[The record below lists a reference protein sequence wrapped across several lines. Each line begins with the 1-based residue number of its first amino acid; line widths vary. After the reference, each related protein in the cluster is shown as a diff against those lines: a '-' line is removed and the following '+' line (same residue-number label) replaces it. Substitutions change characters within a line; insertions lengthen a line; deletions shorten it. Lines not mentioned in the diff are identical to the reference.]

1 MAKRNTKKKQPKKP
15 VQIRRVRAGVN
26 YRVTYDYDAKLTSY
40 IKENLPRE
48 HWKVHKES
56 FYDPNTKS
64 TKDIWSRDIRKFSI
78 GKVISFL
85 VDNAIKFEFVGMTSE
100 EIDELRN
107 EFRERQAK
115 LRKILQEKTEGLDV
129 SDMKFD
135 NMLITPYDY
144 QKKAVKFFEMNDGN
158 AILADQPG
166 VGKQAGLDTLI
177 STPFGWKRMG
187 DMKVGDIIHNRFGST
202 SQVTGVFPQGFKDS
216 YKITFNDDSFTYCGR
231 EHLWSVRDKNRRQ
244 RGKGWSVK
252 TLEEIMSLGLEYKV
266 SPSRAKTNRNP
277 VLKWEIPVTEPVW
290 YSEKEYYIHPYI
302 LGCAIGDGSM
312 TTIPIKFS
320 IPNHQKQIKEKI
332 EELVHEG
339 YHLSVNEYPS
349 CPQYY
354 LRKNVKSNKPNE
366 YFEEIKNLELNVR
379 SGEKFIPEEYYVG
392 SVEQRIDLLRGL
404 MDTDGSCDRNR
415 SNYHTTSEELAK
427 NVVELVQSL
436 GGIAKINVYDRS
448 HQDKSTEYRVN
459 IKTHFCPFYLEE
471 KVAQWKPVYSNKIS
485 KYIKS
490 IELHGMEEQQCIST
504 NSDDHTYLT
513 DSFIVTHNTC
523 SAFSY
528 AARHN
533 FKTLIICPS
542 SLKLNWKREIKDF
555 LDQDSFVYK
564 YNPPR
569 RSKKVNYPK
578 EDCNFHIINYES
590 LDTYFKYEFSHKCG
604 TPGCDFGEISLDKS
618 YKKCP
623 LCSTPKSVKSRR
635 KNLLEF
641 EDKTGMTLNPEDYDL
656 VILDECHYIKNEMA
670 QRTKTI
676 KKAFKDVPRKILISG
691 TPIKSRP
698 IEFFSILNFL
708 RPEEFNSSHEFGKRY
723 GAGFQDNYGW
733 KYDGASNLEELFERV
748 QPYFLRR
755 LKSDVLELPPKTFV
769 DIPIEL
775 SSKQMNEYTKVEEG
789 VVEQLN
795 GEDNSGEKKSA
806 LEIILE
812 LKRYVSAIKVK
823 ESLPIIR
830 DMVEQGEKI
839 VVFSEFQDSAEA
851 IKEAF
856 GNQAVMIHGSV
867 STEDRDNAVQS
878 FQDPDS
884 DVMVFSGTIGAA
896 GVGLTLT
903 RSSNLLFIGSAWT
916 PSDMEQAQD
925 RVHRAS
931 TTANKVTIMTLY
943 CEDTIDEYIMQL
955 LSEKSAVVDKAI
967 DNKVNKKKIE
977 KTDSLSQEV
986 SNGSIVGALI
996 AKLTEGNF

>member
-15 VQIRRVRAGVN
+15 VQIRKVRTGVN

-85 VDNAIKFEFVGMTSE
+85 VDNAINFEFVGMTSE

-107 EFRERQAK
+107 EFRERQTK

-129 SDMKFD
+129 SDMNFD
-135 NMLITPYDY
+135 KMLITPYDY
-144 QKKAVKFFEMNDGN
+144 QKKAVKFFEINDGN

-166 VGKQAGLDTLI
+166 VGK
-177 STPFGWKRMG
+177 
-187 DMKVGDIIHNRFGST
+187 
-202 SQVTGVFPQGFKDS
+202 
-216 YKITFNDDSFTYCGR
+216 
-231 EHLWSVRDKNRRQ
+231 
-244 RGKGWSVK
+244 
-252 TLEEIMSLGLEYKV
+252 
-266 SPSRAKTNRNP
+266 
-277 VLKWEIPVTEPVW
+277 
-290 YSEKEYYIHPYI
+290 
-302 LGCAIGDGSM
+302 
-312 TTIPIKFS
+312 
-320 IPNHQKQIKEKI
+320 
-332 EELVHEG
+332 
-339 YHLSVNEYPS
+339 
-349 CPQYY
+349 
-354 LRKNVKSNKPNE
+354 
-366 YFEEIKNLELNVR
+366 
-379 SGEKFIPEEYYVG
+379 
-392 SVEQRIDLLRGL
+392 
-404 MDTDGSCDRNR
+404 
-415 SNYHTTSEELAK
+415 
-427 NVVELVQSL
+427 
-436 GGIAKINVYDRS
+436 
-448 HQDKSTEYRVN
+448 
-459 IKTHFCPFYLEE
+459 
-471 KVAQWKPVYSNKIS
+471 
-485 KYIKS
+485 
-490 IELHGMEEQQCIST
+490 
-504 NSDDHTYLT
+504 
-513 DSFIVTHNTC
+513 TC

-533 FKTLIICPS
+533 LKTLIICPS

-604 TPGCDFGEISLDKS
+604 TPGCDFGEISLEKS

-641 EDKTGMTLNPEDYDL
+641 EDKTGMSLNPEDYDL

-769 DIPIEL
+769 EIPIEL
-775 SSKQMNEYTKVEEG
+775 SSKQISEYTKVEEG

-856 GNQAVMIHGSV
+856 GNQAVMIHGRV

-878 FQDPDS
+878 FQDPNS

-943 CEDTIDEYIMQL
+943 CEDTIDEYIMEL